1 MRLLYE
7 LFVHGYRSSIQAIS
21 EPESCQTMFTP
32 CFLHSGL
39 ALYRSAP
46 LNYEVTVAFW
56 QSSAAH
62 MQLFFCVGGPSPR
75 PPVLRARPPS
85 WLSGGG
91 DLNKGRS
98 AFAPEAIPLE
108 HRTNQ
113 K

>member
-62 MQLFFCVGGPSPR
+62 MQLFFLRGGALSPT
-75 PPVLRARPPS
+75 PCFKGPATELAP
-85 WLSGGG
+85 
-91 DLNKGRS
+91 KGRG
-98 AFAPEAIPLE
+98 PE
-108 HRTNQ
+108 
-113 K
+113 